1 MARKSGLGPQGRR
14 TIDEA
19 RAGDGPSKGAFSEI
33 PGRVESGQTKP
44 TDTIPGYVTAAE
56 RPTTTPAR
64 GGLLGGTLGRGGPGG
79 RLLPGGTRYTG
90 PVSPNDVVPMPRSVS
105 TSSSSPVMS
114 SRVTGNTPSA
124 ANAGPGRSAPV
135 GNAAY
140 GGSGGGNPVISS
152 TSTSGGGGNAGGGKG
167 DSFIDMG
174 LKIGKALVTP
184 SPYAPL
190 TWMERN
196 MSAEGL
202 SMLYGNGTGGSAP
215 LYGYQTSRYHIEP
228 KRKDPSDNF
237 RTARRDPTIADPE
250 PLSGQQQQQQINHQ
264 YQNSDNPPFRQGGS
278 SNANQR
284 LHRDRLHDI
293 NTGQGY
299 AGTHADAIGN
309 TWGDAHSRATS
320 GVGAPENPFN
330 VQSIRAPKP
339 E

>member
-56 RPTTTPAR
+56 RPTPTPAR

-90 PVSPNDVVPMPRSVS
+90 PVNPNDVVPMPRSASVTPTNSGTVS
-105 TSSSSPVMS
+105 
-114 SRVTGNTPSA
+114 GNTPSA
-124 ANAGPGRSAPV
+124 ANAGPGRSTTV
-135 GNAAY
+135 GNPSY
-140 GGSGGGNPVISS
+140 GGSGGGNPVISG
-152 TSTSGGGGNAGGGKG
+152 TSTPGGGGGGNTPWKG
-167 DSFIDMG
+167 ESYIDMG
-174 LKIGKALVTP
+174 LGIGKALITP

-250 PLSGQQQQQQINHQ
+250 PLSGQQQQQVNPQ
-264 YQNSDNPPFRQGGS
+264 YQNSDSPPFRQGGS
-278 SNANQR
+278 SNADQR
-284 LHRDRLHDI
+284 LHRDQLHEYT
-293 NTGQGY
+293 TGQGY

-309 TWGDAHSRATS
+309 TWGDAHTRATS
-320 GVGAPENPFN
+320 GMGTPDNPFN
-330 VQSIRAPKP
+330 VQPIRAPKP